1 MSSAGDTRE
10 NPDTREMR
18 IQLLTCDSVAIVRM
32 NLDGKPLGLQLAL
45 RAAAIA
51 GLGGRLRLV
60 HGFAGT
66 WPRRLGSETSFG
78 RGLALVNEFGA
89 SAVG

>member
-1 MSSAGDTRE
+1 
-10 NPDTREMR
+10 MR

-32 NLDGKPLGLQLAL
+32 NLDGKPLDCSSRYAP
-45 RAAAIA
+45 AAIA
-51 GLGGRLRLV
+51 GLGGRLRVV